1 MNQDS
6 SPKTHPK
13 SFKPPTP
20 EVFRSHVCTCMWGSL
35 VLKLLGV
42 RVEPERSCAYKC
54 SGVMVRWHMPKVQ

>member
-20 EVFRSHVCTCMWGSL
+20 EVSKVMCVDVCGEFGT
-35 VLKLLGV
+35 
-42 RVEPERSCAYKC
+42 
-54 SGVMVRWHMPKVQ
+54 KVAWCES